1 MDSGKYF
8 DLDLLLNQKI
18 DGNIKAAHCAKDFLS
33 IMRALFLPHSS
44 RVPIK
49 VLPITEQMDVSIPY
63 LFKEVAASPF
73 ILSILH
79 CTIGKEDIYES
90 VPWDCEKILRFFLF
104 SS

>member
-1 MDSGKYF
+1 M
-8 DLDLLLNQKI
+8 DLDQFLNQEI

-49 VLPITEQMDVSIPY
+49 VLPITKQMDVSIPY

-90 VPWDCEKILRFFLF
+90 VP
-104 SS
+104 